1 MRIILGLEK
10 EEGRESN
17 FQMALKSARLHTGR
31 NVDTGVASSM
41 AEMECYLRMK
51 NEVQENQL
59 CNSELF
65 TGLTM
70 YLILLEQIGSIFKRT
85 DILKEENNNGIIN
98 ALNMFS
104 SLSKKE
110 KEAINGLRN
119 NLAHNFG
126 LASDSRFSKSGRK
139 FILYFSNDAPIVKLP
154 IRKWNCQYDDK
165 EDDSSTVIGVYAL
178 CNEIENIIKE
188 LMNTYKSGNLKFK
201 LSDEEIK
208 SRFTIIV

>member
-1 MRIILGLEK
+1 MRLILGLEEDEIRK
-10 EEGRESN
+10 SN
-17 FQMALKSARLHTGR
+17 FMMALKSARLHTGR
-31 NVDTGVASSM
+31 NVDTGVANSM
-41 AEMECYLRMK
+41 AEMEWNSRER
-51 NEVQENQL
+51 NETKENQSY
-59 CNSELF
+59 NSELF
-65 TGLTM
+65 TGLTI
-70 YLILLEQIGSIFKRT
+70 YSILLEQIGSIFERT
-85 DILKEENNNGIIN
+85 DILKEEKNNGIIN

-126 LASDSRFSKSGRK
+126 LASDSRFPNRGRK
-139 FILYFSNDAPIVKLP
+139 FILSFSKDAPIVKLP
-154 IRKWNCQYDDK
+154 IRSWNCNYEDK
-165 EDDSSTVIGVYAL
+165 CEDSSTIIGVYAF

-201 LSDEEIK
+201 LPDEEIK